1 VEKEHQQRQQHQQ
14 KVLQLK
20 ERLVELQYKK
30 IYLLKKKRLKL
41 LLISPKRLNIPS
53 IQQME

>member
-1 VEKEHQQRQQHQQ
+1 VEKVHQLRQQHQQ

-20 ERLVELQYKK
+20 ERQVELQYKK

-41 LLISPKRLNIPS
+41 LLISPKR
-53 IQQME
+53 